1 MEGIDRGTLWPAL
14 PWRPP
19 LSLLRKGVSLSTG
32 LYLAARL
39 CYTARMTELPLERPY
54 TPEYVEAKLSEAGF
68 WRVLG
73 RVLQILGAM
82 LAGLLFRVIDR
93 WSWTYRRG
101 ESIEDRQRRRAE
113 WLLDKLIRLGPAFV
127 KVGQTLST
135 RPDLLPLTY
144 LDVLSTLHDRL
155 PSFPNEIA
163 LSCIEEELGWKPE
176 TLFEEFGT
184 EPFAAASLGQ
194 VYRAVTHEGRQ
205 VAVKVQRPDLVQVIS
220 LDLALVRRL
229 ASLLEKL
236 PRLSLGQPWVS
247 LVDEFGSKLF
257 EELDYIHEAHLTE
270 HFRTDVEEMPRVY
283 APRVY
288 WEFTSRRVL
297 TTEYIEGIKITE
309 KAELIAAG
317 VDIHTLLSTGVRANL
332 KQLFEHGLF
341 HADPHPGNLLV
352 LPESGTLVFIDFG
365 MMGIVGDDQ
374 KERIVEIFVD
384 VINRR
389 PEKLKENLIAL
400 GFLQNDARWDELV
413 PLANELFKTL
423 FGSADRRY
431 TFQDTTNSFA
441 PLLYEYE
448 FRIPVNFAYITRAIM
463 TLEGISLQLD
473 PDFDIWAVSAPYAA
487 RMMLT
492 IPNPSLRQR
501 LLDELLTE
509 DGAVDWQRLEDLAAL
524 ASHDTP
530 FHLETEGLAEPALDM
545 LLSPAGSRLRA
556 ALVDAFVDDPE
567 TATQKVEKL
576 APLLT
581 SDQSLSGRAI
591 LDKMV
596 AFLLSEDGEQ
606 TRVQLAAALRESE
619 NGHRRLSLARLMDL
633 LTSAGRL
640 HPEFRTSTL
649 ISSVGTYLL
658 SEEGKPAR
666 NQVLVAGAQWAIG
679 GIVSALN
686 RLSRPS
692 TQTQQT
698 IALAEPEQ

>member
-1 MEGIDRGTLWPAL
+1 MIEI
-14 PWRPP
+14 
-19 LSLLRKGVSLSTG
+19 
-32 LYLAARL
+32 
-39 CYTARMTELPLERPY
+39 PLERPY
-54 TPEYVEAKLSEAGF
+54 TPEYVEATLSEAGF
-68 WRVLG
+68 WRAFK
-73 RVLQILGAM
+73 RVVQILSVV
-82 LAGLLFRVIDR
+82 LVGLFYRTLDR

-101 ESIEDRQRRRAE
+101 ETVEDRQQRRAQ
-113 WLLDKLIRLGPAFV
+113 WLLDRLIWLGPAFV

-144 LDVLSTLHDRL
+144 LEVLTTLQDRL

-163 LSCIEEELGWKPE
+163 FAFIEEELGWKPE
-176 TLFEEFGT
+176 TLFEQFDP

-194 VYRAVTHEGRQ
+194 VYRAVTFENET
-205 VAVKVQRPDLVQVIS
+205 VAVKVQRPDLRQKIS

-229 ASLLEKL
+229 AARIEKS

-257 EELDYIHEAHLTE
+257 EELDYVHEAHLTE
-270 HFRTDVEEMPRVY
+270 LFRADVEDMPGVY

-288 WEFTSRRVL
+288 WDFTSRRVL
-297 TTEYIEGIKITE
+297 ATEYIEGIKINE
-309 KAELIAAG
+309 KAELIEAG
-317 VDIHTLLSTGVRANL
+317 VDIHALLSIGVRANL

-352 LPESGTLVFIDFG
+352 LPEDGTLVFIDFG
-365 MMGIVGDDQ
+365 MMGIVSDDH
-374 KERIVEIFVD
+374 KERIVEMFVD

-389 PEKLKENLIAL
+389 PENLRENLVAL
-400 GFLQNDARWDELV
+400 GFLRSDARWDELV
-413 PLANELFKTL
+413 PLANELFKTI

-431 TFQDTTNSFA
+431 SFQDTTNSFA

-501 LLDELLTE
+501 LLNELLTE
-509 DGAVDWQRLEDLAAL
+509 DGAIDWERLENLAAL
-524 ASHDTP
+524 ATHDTV
-530 FHLETEGLAEPALDM
+530 FQLETEGLAEPALDM
-545 LLSPAGSRLRA
+545 LLSPEGAGLRKA
-556 ALVDAFVDDPE
+556 IIDALLDDPE
-567 TATQKVEKL
+567 TATQKVEQL

-581 SDQSLSGRAI
+581 SDRSLSGREI

-596 AFLLSEDGEQ
+596 AFLLSEQGEQ
-606 TRVQLAAALRESE
+606 TRLQLAAALRAGD
-619 NGHRRLSLARLMDL
+619 NGDRRLDL
-633 LTSAGRL
+633 TRITELVAMTGRL

-649 ISSVGTYLL
+649 ISSLGTYLL
-658 SEEGKPAR
+658 SKEGKPTR
-666 NQVLVAGAQWAIG
+666 NQMLTAGAQWAID
-679 GIVSALN
+679 GIAGALD

-692 TQTQQT
+692 PPPQQT
-698 IALAEPEQ
+698 VALAEPDQ